1 MRHCTSR
8 AALGFVFLCSA
19 TILHAGEPYR
29 VEYTTSDGVVII
41 GDYWMPKDANAPA
54 PAVILLHMYRSDRS
68 AWRPLVSVLQDAG
81 FAIMAIDMRG
91 HGESIKPEDRKLE
104 KCVRDRD
111 PVLFRAM
118 HRDVFGAYRWLQQRP
133 EVDLSRLGI
142 VGASVGCS
150 VALDY
155 AVRDKSVDTIV
166 LMTPGENYLGVDSIE
181 DIKQYGQRAVLM
193 LTSEEERSQG
203 TQALSELAKQAE
215 LKTYAKTGIHGTRM
229 FGKVP
234 GVRHYIVTYLK
245 KNIGGPSAGAVT
257 ASVNSDVYHA
267 AGSPEI
273 ERINDE
279 NRRIYSSAV
288 EAERRGLR
296 PPKN

>member
-8 AALGFVFLCSA
+8 AALGFFFFCSA

-29 VEYTTSDGVVII
+29 VEYTTSDGVVIV
-41 GDYWMPKDANAPA
+41 GDYWIPKDANTPA

-68 AWRPLVSVLQDAG
+68 AWRPLVSVLEDAG
-81 FAIMAIDMRG
+81 FAILAIDLRG

-104 KCVRDRD
+104 KRVRDRD

-133 EVDLSRLGI
+133 EVDLSRLAI

-155 AVRDKSVDTIV
+155 AVRDKSVDTLI
-166 LMTPGENYLGVDSIE
+166 LMTPGKNYLGVDSIA
-181 DIKQYGQRAVLM
+181 DIKQYSRRPVLM
-193 LTSEEERSQG
+193 LTSEEERLNG

-215 LKTYAKTGIHGTRM
+215 LKTYTQSGIHGTQM

-234 GVRHYIVTYLK
+234 GVRHYIAAYLK
-245 KNIGGPSAGAVT
+245 KNVGGPPIDAVC
-257 ASVNSDVYHA
+257 ASVNSDVYHP

-296 PPKN
+296 PSKN

>member
-1 MRHCTSR
+1 MRHRRSR
-8 AALGFVFLCSA
+8 AALSFFFFCSA

-41 GDYWMPKDANAPA
+41 GDYWIPKDANTPA

-68 AWRPLVSVLQDAG
+68 AWRPLVSVLEDAG
-81 FAIMAIDMRG
+81 FAIMAIDLRG

-104 KCVRDRD
+104 KRVRDRD

-133 EVDLSRLGI
+133 EVDLSRLAI

-166 LMTPGENYLGVDSIE
+166 LMTPGEKYLGVDSIE
-181 DIKQYGQRAVLM
+181 DIKEYGRRPVLM

-203 TQALSELAKQAE
+203 TQVLSELAKQAE
-215 LKTYAKTGIHGTRM
+215 LKTYTKSGIHGTRM

-234 GVRHYIVTYLK
+234 GVQRYIAAYLK
-245 KNIGGPSAGAVT
+245 KNIGEPQIDAVYG
-257 ASVNSDVYHA
+257 SVNSDVYHA

>member
-1 MRHCTSR
+1 MRHCTLR
-8 AALGFVFLCSA
+8 AALGFFFLCST
-19 TILHAGEPYR
+19 TILHAGEPHR

-41 GDYWMPKDANAPA
+41 GDYWMPKDTNTPA
-54 PAVILLHMYRSDRS
+54 PAVILLHMYGSDRS
-68 AWRPLVSVLQDAG
+68 AWRRLVSVLEGAG

-104 KCVRDRD
+104 KRVRERD

-133 EVDLSRLGI
+133 EVDLSRLAI

-155 AVRDKSVDTIV
+155 AVRDRSVDTIV
-166 LMTPGENYLGVDSIE
+166 LMTPGENYLGVDSVE
-181 DIKQYGQRAVLM
+181 DISQYGRRPVLM
-193 LTSEEERSQG
+193 LSSEEERSQG

-215 LKTYAKTGIHGTRM
+215 VKTYTKTGIHGTRM

-234 GVRHYIVTYLK
+234 GVQHYIVTYLK
-245 KNIGGPSAGAVT
+245 KNIGGPPIDTVC
-257 ASVNSDVYHA
+257 ASVNSDIYHSDD
-267 AGSPEI
+267 SPEI
-273 ERINDE
+273 ERINVE
-279 NRRIYSSAV
+279 NRRIYSSVV

>member
-1 MRHCTSR
+1 MRHRKSR
-8 AALGFVFLCSA
+8 AALGFFFFCSA
-19 TILHAGEPYR
+19 ASLHAAEPHR

-41 GDYWMPKDANAPA
+41 GDYWMPKNADTFAPA
-54 PAVILLHMYRSDRS
+54 AILLHMYRSDRS
-68 AWRPLVSVLQDAG
+68 AWRPLVSVLEEAG
-81 FAIMAIDMRG
+81 FAVLAIDMRG

-104 KCVRDRD
+104 KRVRDRD

-133 EVDLSRLGI
+133 EVDLSRVAI
-142 VGASVGCS
+142 IGASVGCS

-166 LMTPGENYLGVDSIE
+166 LMTPGENYLGVDSVK
-181 DIKQYGQRAVLM
+181 DIKEYGRRPVLM
-193 LTSEEERSQG
+193 LTSEEERSNG

-215 LKTYAKTGIHGTRM
+215 LKTYTKSGIHGTRM

-234 GVRHYIVTYLK
+234 GVREYIVTYLK
-245 KNIGGPSAGAVT
+245 KNLGGPPTGAVYG
-257 ASVNSDVYHA
+257 SVNSDVYHA
-267 AGSPEI
+267 AGSPGI
-273 ERINDE
+273 ERINVE

>member
-1 MRHCTSR
+1 MQHYTLR
-8 AALGFVFLCSA
+8 AALGFFFSCSA
-19 TILHAGEPYR
+19 SILHAGEAHR

-41 GDYWMPKDANAPA
+41 GDYWMPKDANTPA

-68 AWRPLVSVLQDAG
+68 AWRPLISALEDAG

-104 KCVRDRD
+104 KRVRERD

-133 EVDLSRLGI
+133 EVDLSRLAI

-166 LMTPGENYLGVDSIE
+166 LMTPGENYLGVDSVE
-181 DIKQYGQRAVLM
+181 DIKQYGRRPVLM
-193 LTSEEERSQG
+193 LTSEEERPNG
-203 TQALSELAKQAE
+203 PQALSELAKQAE
-215 LKTYAKTGIHGTRM
+215 LKTYTKSSIHGTRM

-234 GVRHYIVTYLK
+234 GVRQYITAYLK
-245 KNIGGPSAGAVT
+245 KNIGGPPTDAVYG
-257 ASVNSDVYHA
+257 SVNSDVYHP

-279 NRRIYSSAV
+279 NRRIYSSAI

>member
-1 MRHCTSR
+1 MRHCTLR
-8 AALGFVFLCSA
+8 AALGFFFFCSA
-19 TILHAGEPYR
+19 PILHAGEPHR

-41 GDYWMPKDANAPA
+41 GDYWMPKDANTPA

-68 AWRPLVSVLQDAG
+68 AWRPLVSVLEDTG
-81 FAIMAIDMRG
+81 FAIMAIDLRG

-104 KCVRDRD
+104 KRVRDRD

-133 EVDLSRLGI
+133 EVDLSRLAI

-181 DIKQYGQRAVLM
+181 DIKQYGRRPVLM

-215 LKTYAKTGIHGTRM
+215 VKNYTKTGIHGTRM

-234 GVRHYIVTYLK
+234 GVQHYIAVYLK
-245 KNIGGPSAGAVT
+245 KNIGGPPIDAVYG
-257 ASVNSDVYHA
+257 SVNSDVYHS

>member
-8 AALGFVFLCSA
+8 AALGFFFFCSA

-41 GDYWMPKDANAPA
+41 GDYWIPKDANTPA
-54 PAVILLHMYRSDRS
+54 PVVILLHMYRSDRS
-68 AWRPLVSVLQDAG
+68 AWRPLASVLEDAG

-104 KCVRDRD
+104 KRVRDRD

-133 EVDLSRLGI
+133 EVDLSRLAI

-166 LMTPGENYLGVDSIE
+166 LMTPGENYLGLDSVE
-181 DIKQYGQRAVLM
+181 DIKQYGRRPVLM
-193 LTSEEERSQG
+193 LTSEEERPKGPQV
-203 TQALSELAKQAE
+203 LSELAKQAE
-215 LKTYAKTGIHGTRM
+215 VKTYTQTGIHGTRM

-234 GVRHYIVTYLK
+234 GVQHYIAAYLK
-245 KNIGGPSAGAVT
+245 KNIGEPQIDAVYG
-257 ASVNSDVYHA
+257 SVNSDVYHA

-296 PPKN
+296 PSKN

>member
-1 MRHCTSR
+1 MRHCMSQ
-8 AALGFVFLCSA
+8 AALGFFFFCSA

-41 GDYWMPKDANAPA
+41 GDYWMPNDASTPA
-54 PAVILLHMYRSDRS
+54 PAVILLHMYRSDRA
-68 AWRPLVSVLQDAG
+68 AWRPLVSVLEDAG
-81 FAIMAIDMRG
+81 FAIMAIDLRG
-91 HGESIKPEDRKLE
+91 HGESLKPEDRKLE
-104 KCVRDRD
+104 KRVRDRD

-133 EVDLSRLGI
+133 EVDLSRLAI

-166 LMTPGENYLGVDSIE
+166 LMTPGEKYLGVDSIE
-181 DIKQYGQRAVLM
+181 DIKQFGRRPVLM
-193 LTSEEERSQG
+193 LTSEEERPNG
-203 TQALSELAKQAE
+203 TQALSELAKQSE
-215 LKTYAKTGIHGTRM
+215 VKTYTKTGIHGTRM

-234 GVRHYIVTYLK
+234 GVRHYIAAYLK
-245 KNIGGPSAGAVT
+245 KNIGDPSTDAVYG
-257 ASVNSDVYHA
+257 SVNSDVYHP

-279 NRRIYSSAV
+279 NRRIYSSSV

-296 PPKN
+296 PPKT

>member
-8 AALGFVFLCSA
+8 AALGFFFFCSA
-19 TILHAGEPYR
+19 TILHAGEPHR

-41 GDYWMPKDANAPA
+41 GNSWMPKDANTPA
-54 PAVILLHMYRSDRS
+54 AAVILLHRYRSDRS
-68 AWRPLVSVLQDAG
+68 AWRPLISLLEDAG
-81 FAIMAIDMRG
+81 FAIMAIDLRG

-104 KCVRDRD
+104 KRVRDRD

-133 EVDLSRLGI
+133 EVDLSRLAI

-166 LMTPGENYLGVDSIE
+166 LMTPGEKYLGVDSIE
-181 DIKQYGQRAVLM
+181 DIKQFGRRPVLM
-193 LTSEEERSQG
+193 LTSEEERSNG
-203 TQALSELAKQAE
+203 TQALSELAKHAE
-215 LKTYAKTGIHGTRM
+215 LKTYTQTGIHGTRM

-234 GVRHYIVTYLK
+234 GVRHYIITYLK
-245 KNIGGPSAGAVT
+245 KNIGNPSTDAVY
-257 ASVNSDVYHA
+257 ASVNSEVYHR

-273 ERINDE
+273 ERINAE

>member
-1 MRHCTSR
+1 MRHRISR
-8 AALGFVFLCSA
+8 AALGVFFLCSA
-19 TILHAGEPYR
+19 AMLHAGEPHR

-41 GDYWMPKDANAPA
+41 GDYWMPKDASAPA

-68 AWRPLVSVLQDAG
+68 AWRPLVPVLEEAG
-81 FAIMAIDMRG
+81 FAVLAIDMRG

-104 KCVRDRD
+104 KRVRDRD

-133 EVDLSRLGI
+133 EVDLSRLAI

-166 LMTPGENYLGVDSIE
+166 LMTPGENYLGVDSVE
-181 DIKQYGQRAVLM
+181 DIKQYGRRPVLM
-193 LTSEEERSQG
+193 LTSEEERTNG
-203 TQALSELAKQAE
+203 TQALSELAREVE
-215 LKTYAKTGIHGTRM
+215 LKTYSQAGVHGTKM

-234 GVRHYIVTYLK
+234 GVRQFMAAYLK
-245 KNIGGPSAGAVT
+245 KNIGSQSTDAVFG
-257 ASVNSDVYHA
+257 SVNSDVYHP
-267 AGSPEI
+267 AGSAEI

-279 NRRIYSSAV
+279 NRRIYSSAI

-296 PPKN
+296 PSKN